1 MERNIEVKNNKRD
14 IAICILFGIYV
25 FLTTFSNT
33 AWYTLSEGS
42 LFYKGLKVV
51 RYIFYAIFAIMVL
64 IKLLKREYSKE
75 AALYF
80 MLLFAFSFIGI
91 FTGKDKS
98 LFLAILYFACF
109 YGFSSGKLIK
119 CSALVQGGLLFVTV
133 ACAFLGLA
141 DNSILDVTRMRYS
154 LGFDWSTF
162 APILYMF
169 VALQYIYIRKSKLT
183 FVECIIIEAVN
194 IFIYKYTNTR
204 MSFYILSVVVLLMFF
219 GTLSKK
225 FRNLVKK
232 IIIKSSKIV
241 ILIPAI
247 GAFIAC
253 WLPLYNADSKIWNML
268 NTVLSGRLWQC
279 KNAIMKY
286 GFSLLG
292 KHMEAETFSVT
303 SIGKQN
309 LTYFI
314 DSGYLH
320 FAMKY
325 GIIVLILLVG
335 LYTIAIW
342 KAYKNKDYYMVCI
355 ISVVAIFCI
364 EDLYLIN
371 ALNIFTIYAFCDDD
385 IFKEIQVLQ
394 KLSKP
399 LEAVNKRFDR
409 IKKVKKD

>member
-1 MERNIEVKNNKRD
+1 
-14 IAICILFGIYV
+14 
-25 FLTTFSNT
+25 
-33 AWYTLSEGS
+33 
-42 LFYKGLKVV
+42 
-51 RYIFYAIFAIMVL
+51 
-64 IKLLKREYSKE
+64 
-75 AALYF
+75 
-80 MLLFAFSFIGI
+80 
-91 FTGKDKS
+91 
-98 LFLAILYFACF
+98 
-109 YGFSSGKLIK
+109 
-119 CSALVQGGLLFVTV
+119 
-133 ACAFLGLA
+133 
-141 DNSILDVTRMRYS
+141 
-154 LGFDWSTF
+154 
-162 APILYMF
+162 
-169 VALQYIYIRKSKLT
+169 
-183 FVECIIIEAVN
+183 
-194 IFIYKYTNTR
+194 YKYTNTR

-225 FRNLVKK
+225 FRNMVKK

-325 GIIVLILLVG
+325 GIIVLILLIG

-355 ISVVAIFCI
+355 MSVVAIFCI

-385 IFKEIQVLQ
+385 IFKEIPVLQ